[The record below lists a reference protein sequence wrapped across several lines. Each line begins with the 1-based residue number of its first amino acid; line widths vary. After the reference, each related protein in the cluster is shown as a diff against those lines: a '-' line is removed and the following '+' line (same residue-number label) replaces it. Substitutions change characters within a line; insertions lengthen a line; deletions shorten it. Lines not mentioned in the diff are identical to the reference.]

1 MSLER
6 VYASKLYRVNKNK
19 DSIKSAFENPINS
32 QLVQQL
38 FNQVDD
44 KYKKLDDIDNEHAE
58 PQTSESADRQNDNS
72 ASLSVNRHFS
82 SPMNFESAPHATDG
96 LSDSGNGSYDSTFN
110 GDLSDSGNGSDTD
123 AANDDVDDNTSDK
136 DNHNTEDDIS
146 ESAKISG
153 DSVNAA
159 KALYTN
165 AEKTH
170 DFKSDCDIIKGTL
183 NSRQDT
189 SGVIRT
195 TVKDSEMWL
204 YYNDSIN
211 LNTVMAQ
218 VIDFVSGAGY
228 NYLEF
233 NRLARSDNAIVFEIN
248 PDIAQEVSK
257 EHEKE

>member
-38 FNQVDD
+38 FNQIDD
-44 KYKKLDDIDNEHAE
+44 KYKKLDDIKNDDIKPE
-58 PQTSESADRQNDNS
+58 TSKSDKSQADSPSAKADNS
-72 ASLSVNRHFS
+72 TSHSSPSINRHFS
-82 SPMNFESAPHATDG
+82 SPMSFESGP
-96 LSDSGNGSYDSTFN
+96 
-110 GDLSDSGNGSDTD
+110 DTD
-123 AANDDVDDNTSDK
+123 TAMTDNDTDFDDSVSEDNIDDTPDDTSTDEE
-136 DNHNTEDDIS
+136 NVE
-146 ESAKISG
+146 ESVKISG
-153 DSVNAA
+153 NSVEAA

-165 AEKTH
+165 TEKTH
-170 DFKSDCDIIKGTL
+170 DFKADCDVIKGTL

-195 TVKDSEMWL
+195 TVKDNEMWL
-204 YYNDSIN
+204 YYNDSTN
-211 LNTVMAQ
+211 LNNVMAQ
-218 VIDFVSGAGY
+218 VIDVVSNAGY

-248 PDIAQEVSK
+248 PDTAQEVST
-257 EHEKE
+257 EDEKE

>member
-32 QLVQQL
+32 QLLQQL

-44 KYKKLDDIDNEHAE
+44 KYKKLDDVKNDDAKLETSKSDDPKVDNADEK
-58 PQTSESADRQNDNS
+58 SENS
-72 ASLSVNRHFS
+72 SSHGNPNINRHFS
-82 SPMNFESAPHATDG
+82 SPMNFESMSNVD
-96 LSDSGNGSYDSTFN
+96 DSMEDADKDF
-110 GDLSDSGNGSDTD
+110 DD
-123 AANDDVDDNTSDK
+123 AATENDIPDNASDNAPDDNDSDVD
-136 DNHNTEDDIS
+136 
-146 ESAKISG
+146 ESTKICRK
-153 DSVNAA
+153 SVEAA

-165 AEKTH
+165 TEKTH
-170 DFKSDCDIIKGTL
+170 DFKADCDVIKGTL

-189 SGVIRT
+189 TGVIRT
-195 TVKDSEMWL
+195 TVKDNEMWL

-211 LNTVMAQ
+211 LNNVMAQ
-218 VIDFVSGAGY
+218 VIEVLSNSGY

-248 PDIAQEVSK
+248 PDTAQEVSK
-257 EHEKE
+257 EYEKE

>member
-44 KYKKLDDIDNEHAE
+44 KYKKLDDIDDENVEH
-58 PQTSESADRQNDNS
+58 QISEFDGRQNDNS
-72 ASLSVNRHFS
+72 ASLNINRHFS
-82 SPMNFESAPHATDG
+82 SPMNFESNP
-96 LSDSGNGSYDSTFN
+96 
-110 GDLSDSGNGSDTD
+110 DTD
-123 AANDDVDDNTSDK
+123 ADNSFEDNNVNDDLADSSTVSDDDAANVDIDNASNK
-136 DNHNTEDDIS
+136 DNHNTEDDVS
-146 ESAKISG
+146 ESSKISG

-159 KALYTN
+159 KALYTS

-189 SGVIRT
+189 LGVIRT
-195 TVKDSEMWL
+195 NVKDSEMWL

-211 LNTVMAQ
+211 LNNVMAQ
-218 VIDFVSGAGY
+218 VIDFVSAAGY

-257 EHEKE
+257 ENEKE

>member
-1 MSLER
+1 MILER

-19 DSIKSAFENPINS
+19 DSIKSAFENPVNS

-44 KYKKLDDIDNEHAE
+44 KYKKLDDIDNEHVE
-58 PQTSESADRQNDNS
+58 PQTSESDDRQNDNS
-72 ASLSVNRHFS
+72 ASPSVNRHFS
-82 SPMNFESAPHATDG
+82 SPMNFESAPHTTDG
-96 LSDSGNGSYDSTFN
+96 LSDSDDGSND
-110 GDLSDSGNGSDTD
+110 DLSDSRKGFDADTD
-123 AANDDVDDNTSDK
+123 NDDVDDNTSDK

-183 NSRQDT
+183 NSRKDT

-195 TVKDSEMWL
+195 TVKDSELWL

-218 VIDFVSGAGY
+218 VIDIVSAAGY
-228 NYLEF
+228 DYLEF

-248 PDIAQEVSK
+248 FDTAQEVSN
-257 EHEKE
+257 EDEKE

>member
-1 MSLER
+1 MILER

-44 KYKKLDDIDNEHAE
+44 KYKKLDNVKNDDVKPETSKSDDPQVDNADEK
-58 PQTSESADRQNDNS
+58 SENS
-72 ASLSVNRHFS
+72 SSHRNPNINRHFS
-82 SPMNFESAPHATDG
+82 SPMNFESMSNVD
-96 LSDSGNGSYDSTFN
+96 DSMEDADNGFD
-110 GDLSDSGNGSDTD
+110 D
-123 AANDDVDDNTSDK
+123 AATENDIPDDASDNAPDDNDSDVA
-136 DNHNTEDDIS
+136 
-146 ESAKISG
+146 ESTKICRK
-153 DSVNAA
+153 SVEAA

-170 DFKSDCDIIKGTL
+170 DFKADCDVIKGTL

-189 SGVIRT
+189 SGVIRI
-195 TVKDSEMWL
+195 TVKDDEMWL

-218 VIDFVSGAGY
+218 VIDIVSAAGY
-228 NYLEF
+228 DYLEF

-248 PDIAQEVSK
+248 FDTAQEVSN
-257 EHEKE
+257 EDEKE

>member
-44 KYKKLDDIDNEHAE
+44 KYKKLDDIKNDDVTPEMSKSDN
-58 PQTSESADRQNDNS
+58 PQADTSDAKSENS
-72 ASLSVNRHFS
+72 QSHSSPSISRHFS
-82 SPMNFESAPHATDG
+82 SPMNFESI
-96 LSDSGNGSYDSTFN
+96 
-110 GDLSDSGNGSDTD
+110 SDTPDDMTD
-123 AANDDVDDNTSDK
+123 ADSDFADTAIDEDILDDTSDNVPDET
-136 DNHNTEDDIS
+136 DNDVE
-146 ESAKISG
+146 ESVKISG
-153 DSVNAA
+153 NSVEAA

-165 AEKTH
+165 TEKTH
-170 DFKSDCDIIKGTL
+170 DFKADCDVIKGTL

-189 SGVIRT
+189 TGVIRT
-195 TVKDSEMWL
+195 TVKDNEIWL
-204 YYNDSIN
+204 YYNDSTN
-211 LNTVMAQ
+211 LNNVMAQ
-218 VIDFVSGAGY
+218 VIDVVSNAGY

-248 PDIAQEVSK
+248 PDITQEVSTDD
-257 EHEKE
+257 EKE

>member
-44 KYKKLDDIDNEHAE
+44 KYKKLDDIKNDDVTPEMSKSDN
-58 PQTSESADRQNDNS
+58 PQADTSDAKSENS
-72 ASLSVNRHFS
+72 QSHSSPSISRHFS
-82 SPMNFESAPHATDG
+82 SPMNFESI
-96 LSDSGNGSYDSTFN
+96 
-110 GDLSDSGNGSDTD
+110 SDTPDDMTD
-123 AANDDVDDNTSDK
+123 ADSDFADTAIDEDIPDDTSDNVPDET
-136 DNHNTEDDIS
+136 DNDVE
-146 ESAKISG
+146 ESVKISG
-153 DSVNAA
+153 NSVEAA

-165 AEKTH
+165 TEKTH
-170 DFKSDCDIIKGTL
+170 DFKADCDVIKGTL

-189 SGVIRT
+189 TGVIRT
-195 TVKDSEMWL
+195 TVKDNEIWL
-204 YYNDSIN
+204 YYNDSTN
-211 LNTVMAQ
+211 LNNVMAQ
-218 VIDFVSGAGY
+218 VIDVVSNAGY

-248 PDIAQEVSK
+248 PDTTQEVSTDD
-257 EHEKE
+257 EKE